1 MACPKAKHFHV
12 ICRDVFEKE
21 NFERVVDVDDPNAAL
36 EFTLIEL
43 TASWEGSIE
52 VRDDSTLSDRKFP
65 LIDFWRT
72 PNNREHI

>member
-21 NFERVVDVDDPNAAL
+21 NFEKIVEVTDPNSAL
-36 EFTLIEL
+36 KKVILEL
-43 TASWEGSIE
+43 PGSWEGTVE
-52 VRDDSTLSDRKFP
+52 VRDDATLSDRKIP

-72 PNNREHI
+72 SLEK

>member
-1 MACPKAKHFHV
+1 MTCPKAKHFHV

-21 NFERVVDVDDPNAAL
+21 DFEKIVEVPDANSAL
-36 EFTLIEL
+36 EKAILAL
-43 TASWEGSIE
+43 PNSWEGSIA

-72 PNNREHI
+72 PHI